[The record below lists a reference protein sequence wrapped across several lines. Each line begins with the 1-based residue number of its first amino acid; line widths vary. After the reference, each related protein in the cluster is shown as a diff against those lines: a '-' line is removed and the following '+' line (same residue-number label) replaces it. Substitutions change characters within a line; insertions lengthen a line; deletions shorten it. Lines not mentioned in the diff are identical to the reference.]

1 MDAFLTMELAVPVSQ
16 IALLLFLSTVALLF
30 GRVKLAL
37 LVNYL
42 FTLYWGYF
50 LNRDMLMG
58 AAKDI
63 PHFTYIYFGIEFTVP
78 IHPTAGNRRA
88 GSPGCATGCRDCA
101 CCG

>member
-1 MDAFLTMELAVPVSQ
+1 MDAFLTMELAVPVTQ
-16 IALLLFLSTVALLF
+16 IALLLFLSTAALLF
-30 GRVKLAL
+30 GRIKLAL

-63 PHFTYIYFGIEFTVP
+63 PHFTFIYFGIGLTIAVLALVVFIVQ
-78 IHPTAGNRRA
+78 G
-88 GSPGCATGCRDCA
+88 D
-101 CCG
+101 